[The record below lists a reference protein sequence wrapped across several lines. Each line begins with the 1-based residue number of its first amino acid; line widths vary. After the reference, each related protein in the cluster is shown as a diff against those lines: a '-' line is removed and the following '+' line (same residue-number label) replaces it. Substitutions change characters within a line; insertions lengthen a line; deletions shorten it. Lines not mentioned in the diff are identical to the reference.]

1 MPQFEYYECFCCEN
15 NFTQESAL
23 EAGVSTDYATEYCS
37 PKCQEEFLA
46 LCAARA
52 AQAIESGLIDTNGE
66 IIRPKSNTNS
76 VLNLLEQ
83 YKIKVTP

>member
-1 MPQFEYYECFCCEN
+1 MLQFEYYECFCCEA

-23 EAGVSTDYATEYCS
+23 EAGVSADYATEYCS
-37 PKCQEEFLA
+37 QKCQEEFLA
-46 LCAARA
+46 LCTARA

-66 IIRPKSNTNS
+66 IIRGMHKPNI
-76 VLNLLEQ
+76 LNLLEA

>member
-1 MPQFEYYECFCCEN
+1 MPQFEYHECFCCEV

-23 EAGVSTDYATEYCS
+23 EVGVSTDYATEYCS

-46 LCAARA
+46 LCTARA

-66 IIRPKSNTNS
+66 IIRELRKPNI
-76 VLNLLEQ
+76 LNLLEA